1 MSGSLSYSGR
11 NEEKNAF
18 VIMKVYK
25 SKIDWWLGLPLLY
38 PIFLSVSS
46 MIEGKWM
53 GYIGISV
60 IILLIFFISKTTRY
74 IINENQLIVKSMFIV
89 NERIEINKIRKIEK
103 TNSILSSPALSL
115 DRIAVQYN
123 KFDEVY
129 ISPKEKQLFVEE
141 LLKINPEIEVRI

>member
-1 MSGSLSYSGR
+1 
-11 NEEKNAF
+11 
-18 VIMKVYK
+18 MKVYK

-74 IINENQLIVKSMFIV
+74 IKNENQLIVKSMFIV